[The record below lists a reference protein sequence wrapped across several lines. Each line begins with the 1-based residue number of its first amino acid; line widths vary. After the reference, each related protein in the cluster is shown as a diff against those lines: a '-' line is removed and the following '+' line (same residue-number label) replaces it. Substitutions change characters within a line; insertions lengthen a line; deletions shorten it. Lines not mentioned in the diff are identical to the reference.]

1 MGEYLPDE
9 GKEGIF
15 NHKKK
20 GRNYKGQETTKEK
33 IYNYHLPQ
41 MMKNF

>member
-1 MGEYLPDE
+1 MGEYLSDV

-20 GRNYKGQETTKEK
+20 GRNNKGKDTLLYK
-33 IYNYHLPQ
+33 I
-41 MMKNF
+41 